1 MPKTI
6 EMAKTTKE
14 KIKFKLEFMAMML
27 VVGRHEEATKAYE
40 AALELIEAAEFVE
53 ETAHA

>member
-1 MPKTI
+1 MPKTV

-40 AALELIEAAEFVE
+40 AAMEMLEAAVFVE
-53 ETAHA
+53 EEAA

>member
-1 MPKTI
+1 MPKTV

-40 AALELIEAAEFVE
+40 AAMEMLEAAVFVE
-53 ETAHA
+53 EEVA